1 MIYLPLLCNVFNLL
15 LVIFWCHDTILKAN
29 GCALFLHRSFNNI
42 DDRETKEKLLLFSQ
56 QLLDRK
62 LQLTSSRCFSMDV
75 SFIFSVAEVVSS
87 YMVVLIQEQYEPTKS
102 PTQQAV
108 TKEIQHSVD

>member
-15 LVIFWCHDTILKAN
+15 LVIFWCHDTIL
-29 GCALFLHRSFNNI
+29 
-42 DDRETKEKLLLFSQ
+42 KLLLFSQ